1 MKGYAFMP
9 IPQRALPICLALA
22 IASILLG
29 LAPTAHAANK
39 GDISLGYSRTG
50 NNTFYPNVGG
60 LNGWD
65 LDGQVS
71 WKPFIGIEGDVAHYG
86 LGAGSGVPRT
96 TTFLF
101 GPKISVGAAGF
112 KFFGHF
118 LVGGEHS
125 ANSSTVIP
133 ISGNALTY
141 AAGAGLDAPI
151 APFFAWRVQLDRI
164 SAINQSPANGTHARF
179 TTGIVFRF

>member
-1 MKGYAFMP
+1 MP
-9 IPQRALPICLALA
+9 IPLRFLRACLLLVAS
-22 IASILLG
+22 SILIG
-29 LAPTAHAANK
+29 FSPDAHAAGK

-65 LDGQVS
+65 LDGQIS

-86 LGAGSGVPRT
+86 LGAGSVVPRT
-96 TTFLF
+96 TTVLF
-101 GPKISVGAAGF
+101 GPKLSVGAAGF

-125 ANSSTVIP
+125 SNNGTQPTP
-133 ISGNALTY
+133 ISGGALTY
-141 AAGAGLDAPI
+141 ALGAGLDAPI
-151 APFFAWRVQLDRI
+151 APFFAWRFQLDRI
-164 SAINQSPANGTHARF
+164 SAINQSPPNGTHARF